1 MSRTEKVHTHKCPCV
16 RYMEAS
22 GRAKAKAI
30 RSAAKNE
37 IRKMLDSNDLDFTL
51 EHSSRGRPGHAY
63 SAGYLDPTVN
73 EADYLK
79 KVLSVKQS
87 VANGTVPW
95 DTCLFA
101 SNAFHKDVLSRA
113 KQKDPTFKGDRNQAM
128 LLLSNEELAK
138 CVHRFYASKGLKG
151 LKR

>member
-16 RYMEAS
+16 RYMDAG

-37 IRKMLDSNDLDFTL
+37 IRKMSDPDDLDFPL
-51 EHSSRGRPGHAY
+51 EHSGRGRPGHSY
-63 SAGYLDPTVN
+63 SVGYLDPTVS

-101 SNAFHKDVLSRA
+101 SNAFHKDVLNRV
-113 KQKDPTFKGDRNQAM
+113 KQKDPTFKSDRNQAM
-128 LLLSNEELAK
+128 LLLSNEELAE

-151 LKR
+151 RKR

>member
-1 MSRTEKVHTHKCPCV
+1 MSRTEKVHTHRCPCV
-16 RYMEAS
+16 RYIES
-22 GRAKAKAI
+22 SCQAKAKAV

-37 IRKMLDSNDLDFTL
+37 IRKMQDPDDLDFPF
-51 EHSSRGRPGHAY
+51 ENSRRGRPGRTY
-63 SAGYLDPTVN
+63 SAGYLDPTTN
-73 EADYLK
+73 EANYLK

-101 SNAFHKDVLSRA
+101 CNAFNKDVLNRA

-128 LLLSNEELAK
+128 LLLSNEDLAE
-138 CVHRFYASKGLKG
+138 CVHRFYASKGIKG
-151 LKR
+151 RKR

>member
-1 MSRTEKVHTHKCPCV
+1 MSRTEKVHTHRCPCV
-16 RYMEAS
+16 RYIES
-22 GRAKAKAI
+22 SCQAKAKAV

-37 IRKMLDSNDLDFTL
+37 IRKMQDPDDLDFPL
-51 EHSSRGRPGHAY
+51 ENSRRGRPGRTY
-63 SAGYLDPTVN
+63 SAGYLDPTTN
-73 EADYLK
+73 EANYLK

-101 SNAFHKDVLSRA
+101 CNAFNKDVLNRV

-128 LLLSNEELAK
+128 LLLSNEELAE
-138 CVHRFYASKGLKG
+138 CVHRFYASKGIKG
-151 LKR
+151 RKR

>member
-1 MSRTEKVHTHKCPCV
+1 MSKTEKVHTHKCPCV
-16 RYMEAS
+16 RYMDAG
-22 GRAKAKAI
+22 GRAKAKAV

-37 IRKMLDSNDLDFTL
+37 IRKMQDPDDLDFSL
-51 EHSSRGRPGHAY
+51 ENSRRGRPGYSY
-63 SAGYLDPTVN
+63 SAGYLDPTVS

-87 VANGTVPW
+87 VTNGTVPW

-101 SNAFHKDVLSRA
+101 SNAFHKDVLNRV
-113 KQKDPTFKGDRNQAM
+113 KQRDPTFSGDRNQAM
-128 LLLSNEELAK
+128 LLLSNEELAE

-151 LKR
+151 RKR

>member
-1 MSRTEKVHTHKCPCV
+1 MSRTEKVHTHRCPCV
-16 RYMEAS
+16 RYIES
-22 GRAKAKAI
+22 SCQAKAKAV

-37 IRKMLDSNDLDFTL
+37 IRKMQDPDDLDFPL
-51 EHSSRGRPGHAY
+51 ENSRRGRPGRTY

-73 EADYLK
+73 EANYLK

-87 VANGTVPW
+87 VANGSVPW

-101 SNAFHKDVLSRA
+101 SNAFHKDVLNRV

-128 LLLSNEELAK
+128 LLLSNEDLAE
-138 CVHRFYASKGLKG
+138 CVHRFYASKGIKG
-151 LKR
+151 RKR

>member
-1 MSRTEKVHTHKCPCV
+1 MSRTEKVHTHRCPCV
-16 RYMEAS
+16 RYIDAS
-22 GRAKAKAI
+22 CQAKAKAV

-37 IRKMLDSNDLDFTL
+37 IRKMQDPDDLDFFL
-51 EHSSRGRPGHAY
+51 ENSRRGRLGRTY
-63 SAGYLDPTVN
+63 SAGYLDPTVS

-101 SNAFHKDVLSRA
+101 SNAFHKDVLNRV

-128 LLLSNEELAK
+128 LLLSNEELAE

-151 LKR
+151 RKR